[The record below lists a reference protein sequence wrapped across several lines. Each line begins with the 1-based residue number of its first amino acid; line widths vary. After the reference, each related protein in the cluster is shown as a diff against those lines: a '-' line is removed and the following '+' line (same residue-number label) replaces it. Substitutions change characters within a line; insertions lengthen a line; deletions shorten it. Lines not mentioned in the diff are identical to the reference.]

1 MSLPLKDIGSVK
13 LSERDHSFLRAEALT
28 LNVELTSLVRN
39 LVHEYVSK
47 RIDVLRLANDLH
59 QSKGLGG
66 VLEDNEG

>member
-28 LNVELTSLVRN
+28 MNIELTALVRN

-47 RIDVLRLANDLH
+47 RIEVFRLADELH
-59 QSKGLGG
+59 QAKGYGR

>member
-13 LSERDHSFLRAEALT
+13 LTERDHSFLRAEALST
-28 LNVELTSLVRN
+28 NTDVIALVRQ

-47 RIDVLRLANDLH
+47 RIDVLRLADEIH

-66 VLEDNEG
+66 VLDDREG